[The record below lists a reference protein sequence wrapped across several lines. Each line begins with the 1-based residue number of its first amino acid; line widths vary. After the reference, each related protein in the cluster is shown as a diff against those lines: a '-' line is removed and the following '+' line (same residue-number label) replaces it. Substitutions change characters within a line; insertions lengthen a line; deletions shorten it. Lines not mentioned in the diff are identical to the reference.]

1 MLASG
6 LTVSLLLF
14 GITSMLVRSR
24 TLAEHASSDLEEAN
38 RELEAFYY
46 SVEQELAVAQR
57 IQHAL
62 LPKDLPALEG
72 WEIAHHYRPA
82 REVGGDFYDF
92 LRLQD
97 GRVGIVF
104 GDVSGKG
111 IAAALVVANTRSVL
125 RAAAQREGVT
135 LLGGR

>member
-1 MLASG
+1 
-6 LTVSLLLF
+6 
-14 GITSMLVRSR
+14 
-24 TLAEHASSDLEEAN
+24 
-38 RELEAFYY
+38 
-46 SVEQELAVAQR
+46 
-57 IQHAL
+57 
-62 LPKDLPALEG
+62 
-72 WEIAHHYRPA
+72 
-82 REVGGDFYDF
+82 VGGDFYDF

-97 GRVGIVF
+97 GRVGVFF